1 MLQKKGALRTEFTIP
16 SSKIFPEIE
25 KYNSSFK
32 NISYKKCCKKRWV
45 FQTEFTII
53 HTRFTYKITIPRSI
67 IFLGIEK
74 YNANPFQNISCKKC
88 CKNIFKM
95 GVRILWD
102 LGFFLYR
109 MVGFGEKKNRGEGNL
124 SHDYLM
130 ETAKLTKHQ
139 SYPKL

>member
-1 MLQKKGALRTEFTIP
+1 MLQNMGALRTEFTIP

-32 NISYKKCCKKRWV
+32 NISYKKCCKKRRV
-45 FQTEFTII
+45 FRTEFTII
-53 HTRFTYKITIPRSI
+53 HTRFTYKITIPRSR

-102 LGFFLYR
+102 LGFFLSR
-109 MVGFGEKKNRGEGNL
+109 MVGFGEKKIGVRVI
-124 SHDYLM
+124 
-130 ETAKLTKHQ
+130 
-139 SYPKL
+139 